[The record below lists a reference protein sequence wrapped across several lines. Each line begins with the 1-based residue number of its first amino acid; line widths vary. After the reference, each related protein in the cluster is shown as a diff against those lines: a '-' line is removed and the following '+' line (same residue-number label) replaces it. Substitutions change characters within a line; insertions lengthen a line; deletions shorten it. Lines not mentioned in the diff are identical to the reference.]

1 MAKLTNN
8 RAKAAI
14 AKEQKRLD
22 AIQKK
27 METQRKKEEFG
38 ESWKYSLK
46 DEHKQAL
53 KEIVGDFGTPNLVD
67 SVDYNSFFDPI
78 NFYKEEDGSVR
89 QLDYKKYLEYE
100 EAYQEVIDDCD
111 KIINDEID
119 TSNDSAKEQ
128 LSTHLTKKTEKK
140 KSKPKIPEY
149 LQKLYQNW
157 TKYFN
162 RFVPL
167 YDKYVCS
174 CCGKA
179 LPQDKYFLAYNEGNL
194 GRIEA
199 NGKMHTHIC
208 MDCCKNLYEYLFY
221 EKADKDG
228 EKAMKWLCSY
238 LNIYYDDVSYLKA
251 KKTMEE
257 KDRKTHIVEEYM
269 SVISRSATLKGKV
282 FLESPD
288 IDVNQNKGDSK
299 ADKIINSNTGN
310 VPEDL
315 EEEWSKA
322 DLEAKRQVIKM
333 VGYDP
338 FYFEIEKDRKILYK
352 DLLGMME
359 QGMELDGLKVQ
370 AAIQIV
376 LSFKNIRELNEK
388 YRKKSDEDAPVS
400 ELKALSELKKKELET
415 ITSFSRDNGFGERYA
430 ISKAKGE
437 NTFSG
442 IMAKMNEMKYE
453 NAILNMYD
461 VETSKSINQAADA
474 SFAAIFNQLSMS
486 EAEVYKTCQD
496 QLKKLLSLQ
505 RENATL
511 TENLRLAKREL
522 AEKKLEE
529 EKRQYDK
536 ENGDD
541 GDSWGGY

>member
-208 MDCCKNLYEYLFY
+208 MDCCKILYEYLFY

-388 YRKKSDEDAPVS
+388 YRKKSDEDASVS

-541 GDSWGGY
+541 GDNWGGY

>member
-338 FYFEIEKDRKILYK
+338 FYFEVEKDRKILYK

-496 QLKKLLSLQ
+496 QLKKLLALQ

-536 ENGDD
+536 EHDED
-541 GDSWGGY
+541 GGSWGGY

>member
-388 YRKKSDEDAPVS
+388 YRKKSDEDASVS

-541 GDSWGGY
+541 GDNWGGY

>member
-194 GRIEA
+194 GRIEP

-238 LNIYYDDVSYLKA
+238 LNIYYDDVSYFKA

-288 IDVNQNKGDSK
+288 VDVNQNKGDSK

-496 QLKKLLSLQ
+496 QLKKILVLQ

-536 ENGDD
+536 EHGDD

>member
-238 LNIYYDDVSYLKA
+238 LNIYYDDVSYFKA

-288 IDVNQNKGDSK
+288 VDVNQNQGDSK

-511 TENLRLAKREL
+511 TENLRLVKREL

>member
-1 MAKLTNN
+1 MAKLTNA
-8 RAKAAI
+8 RAKANI

-27 METQRKKEEFG
+27 LETQRKKEEFG

-53 KEIVGDFGTPNLVD
+53 KEIVGDIGTPSLKD
-67 SVDYNSFFDPI
+67 TVDYNTFFDPI
-78 NFYKEEDGSVR
+78 NFYKDEDGTVR
-89 QLDYKKYLEYE
+89 QLDYKRYTEYE
-100 EAYQEVIDDCD
+100 EAYQEIIDDCD
-111 KIINDEID
+111 KVINDEID
-119 TSNDSAKEQ
+119 TSKDSASDQ
-128 LSTHLTKKTEKK
+128 LSEQLTKKREKRRE
-140 KSKPKIPEY
+140 KPKLPEY
-149 LQKLYQNW
+149 LQKLYQSW
-157 TKYFN
+157 MKYFN

-179 LPQDKYFLAYNEGNL
+179 LPQEKYFLAYNEGNL
-194 GRIEA
+194 GRIEP
-199 NGKMHTHIC
+199 NGRMHTHIC
-208 MDCCKNLYEYLFY
+208 IDCCKNLYEYLFY

-238 LNIYYDDVSYLKA
+238 LNIYYDDVSYFKA
-251 KKTMEE
+251 KKAMEE

-269 SVISRSATLKGKV
+269 NVISRSATLKGKV

-288 IDVNQNKGDSK
+288 VDVSQNQGDSK
-299 ADKIINSNTGN
+299 ADKIINSKTGS

-338 FYFEIEKDRKILYK
+338 FYFEVEKDRKILYK

-388 YRKKSDEDAPVS
+388 YRKKSDTDAPVS

-496 QLKKLLSLQ
+496 QLKKLLALQ

-536 ENGDD
+536 EHDE
-541 GDSWGGY
+541 DSGSWSGY

>member
-67 SVDYNSFFDPI
+67 SVDYNTFFDPI

-238 LNIYYDDVSYLKA
+238 LNIYYDDVSYFKA

-288 IDVNQNKGDSK
+288 VDVNQNKGDSK

-536 ENGDD
+536 EHGDD

>member
-8 RAKAAI
+8 RAKATI

-208 MDCCKNLYEYLFY
+208 IDCCKNLYEYLFY

-251 KKTMEE
+251 KETMEE

-288 IDVNQNKGDSK
+288 VDVNKNKGDSK

-529 EKRQYDK
+529 EKRRYDK

-541 GDSWGGY
+541 GDNWGGY

>member
-238 LNIYYDDVSYLKA
+238 LNIYYDDVSYFKA

-288 IDVNQNKGDSK
+288 VDVNQNKGDSK

-536 ENGDD
+536 EHGDD

>member
-1 MAKLTNN
+1 MAKLTNA
-8 RAKAAI
+8 RAKANI

-27 METQRKKEEFG
+27 LETQRKKEEFG

-53 KEIVGDFGTPNLVD
+53 KEIVGDIGTPSLKD
-67 SVDYNSFFDPI
+67 TVDYNTFFDPI
-78 NFYKEEDGSVR
+78 NFYKDEDGTVR
-89 QLDYKKYLEYE
+89 QLDYKKYTEYE
-100 EAYQEVIDDCD
+100 EAYQEIIDDCD
-111 KIINDEID
+111 KVINDEID
-119 TSNDSAKEQ
+119 TSKDSASDQ
-128 LSTHLTKKTEKK
+128 LSEQLTKKKEKRK
-140 KSKPKIPEY
+140 EKPKLPEY
-149 LQKLYQNW
+149 LQKLYQSW
-157 TKYFN
+157 MRYFN

-179 LPQDKYFLAYNEGNL
+179 LPQEKYFLAYNEGNL
-194 GRIEA
+194 GRIEP
-199 NGKMHTHIC
+199 NGRMHTHIC
-208 MDCCKNLYEYLFY
+208 IDCCKNLYEYLFY
-221 EKADKDG
+221 EKAEKDG

-238 LNIYYDDVSYLKA
+238 LNIYYDDVSYFKA
-251 KKTMEE
+251 KKAMEE
-257 KDRKTHIVEEYM
+257 KDRKTHIVEEYVN
-269 SVISRSATLKGKV
+269 VISRSATLKGKV

-288 IDVNQNKGDSK
+288 INVNQNQGDSK
-299 ADKIINSNTGN
+299 ADKIINSKTGN

-338 FYFEIEKDRKILYK
+338 FYFEVEKDRKILYK

-388 YRKKSDEDAPVS
+388 YRKKSDTDAPVS

-529 EKRQYDK
+529 EKRKFDA
-536 ENGDD
+536 EHGEEE
-541 GDSWGGY
+541 SWGGY

>member
-238 LNIYYDDVSYLKA
+238 LNIYYDDVSYFKA

-288 IDVNQNKGDSK
+288 VDVNQNKGDSK

-322 DLEAKRQVIKM
+322 DLEAKRQVVKM

>member
-149 LQKLYQNW
+149 LQNLYQNW

-194 GRIEA
+194 GRIEP

-238 LNIYYDDVSYLKA
+238 LNIYYDDVSYFKA

-288 IDVNQNKGDSK
+288 VDVNQNKGDSK

-496 QLKKLLSLQ
+496 QLKKILVLQ

-536 ENGDD
+536 EHGDD

>member
-238 LNIYYDDVSYLKA
+238 LNIYYDDVSYFKA

-288 IDVNQNKGDSK
+288 VDVNQNKGDSK

-541 GDSWGGY
+541 GDRWGGY

>member
-128 LSTHLTKKTEKK
+128 LNTHLTKKTEKK

-238 LNIYYDDVSYLKA
+238 LNIYYDDVSYFKA

-288 IDVNQNKGDSK
+288 VDVNQNQGDSK

-338 FYFEIEKDRKILYK
+338 FYFEVEKDRKILYK

-388 YRKKSDEDAPVS
+388 YRKKSDTDAPVS

-496 QLKKLLSLQ
+496 QLKKLLALQ

-536 ENGDD
+536 EHDED
-541 GDSWGGY
+541 GGSWGGY

>member
-8 RAKAAI
+8 RAKATI

-208 MDCCKNLYEYLFY
+208 IDCCKNLYEYLFY

-288 IDVNQNKGDSK
+288 VDVNKNKGDSK

-536 ENGDD
+536 EHGDD

>member
-208 MDCCKNLYEYLFY
+208 IDCCKNLYEYLFY

-288 IDVNQNKGDSK
+288 VDVNQNKGDSK

>member
-238 LNIYYDDVSYLKA
+238 LNIYYDDVSYFKA

-288 IDVNQNKGDSK
+288 VDVNQNQGDSK

-461 VETSKSINQAADA
+461 VETSKSINQAAYA

-536 ENGDD
+536 EHGDD

>member
-8 RAKAAI
+8 RAKASI

-194 GRIEA
+194 GRIEP

-238 LNIYYDDVSYLKA
+238 LNIYYDDVSYFKA

-288 IDVNQNKGDSK
+288 VDVNQNKGDSK

-496 QLKKLLSLQ
+496 QLKKILVLQ

-511 TENLRLAKREL
+511 AENLRLAKREL

-536 ENGDD
+536 EHGDD

>member
-27 METQRKKEEFG
+27 MEAQRKKEEFG

-194 GRIEA
+194 GRIEP

-238 LNIYYDDVSYLKA
+238 LNIYYDDVSYFKA

-288 IDVNQNKGDSK
+288 VDVNQNKGDSK

-461 VETSKSINQAADA
+461 IETSKSINQAADA

-496 QLKKLLSLQ
+496 QLKKILVLQ

-536 ENGDD
+536 EHGDD

>member
-67 SVDYNSFFDPI
+67 SVDYNTFFDPI

-238 LNIYYDDVSYLKA
+238 LNIYYDDVSYFKA

-288 IDVNQNKGDSK
+288 VDVNQNKGDSK

-541 GDSWGGY
+541 GDNWGGY

>member
-1 MAKLTNN
+1 MAKLTNA
-8 RAKAAI
+8 RAKANI

-27 METQRKKEEFG
+27 LETQRKKEEFG

-53 KEIVGDFGTPNLVD
+53 KEIVGDIGTPSLKD
-67 SVDYNSFFDPI
+67 TVDYNTFFDPI
-78 NFYKEEDGSVR
+78 NFYKDEDGTVR
-89 QLDYKKYLEYE
+89 QLDYKRYTEYE
-100 EAYQEVIDDCD
+100 EAYQEIIDDCD
-111 KIINDEID
+111 KVINDEID
-119 TSNDSAKEQ
+119 TSKDSASDQ
-128 LSTHLTKKTEKK
+128 LSEQLTKKREKRRE
-140 KSKPKIPEY
+140 KPKLPEY
-149 LQKLYQNW
+149 LQKLYQSW
-157 TKYFN
+157 MKYFN

-179 LPQDKYFLAYNEGNL
+179 LPQEKYFLAYNEGNL
-194 GRIEA
+194 GRIEP
-199 NGKMHTHIC
+199 NGRMHTHIC
-208 MDCCKNLYEYLFY
+208 IDCCKNLYEYLFY
-221 EKADKDG
+221 EKAEKDG

-238 LNIYYDDVSYLKA
+238 LNIYYDDVSYFKA
-251 KKTMEE
+251 KKAMEE

-269 SVISRSATLKGKV
+269 NVISRSATLKGKV

-288 IDVNQNKGDSK
+288 VDVSQNQGDSK
-299 ADKIINSNTGN
+299 ADKIINSKTGN
-310 VPEDL
+310 IPEDL

-338 FYFEIEKDRKILYK
+338 FYFEVEKDRKILYK

-388 YRKKSDEDAPVS
+388 YRKKSDTDAPVS

-496 QLKKLLSLQ
+496 QLKKLLALQ

-536 ENGDD
+536 EHDED
-541 GDSWGGY
+541 GGSWGGY

>member
-194 GRIEA
+194 GRIEP

-208 MDCCKNLYEYLFY
+208 IDCCKNLYEYLFY

-288 IDVNQNKGDSK
+288 VDVNQNKGDSK

-486 EAEVYKTCQD
+486 EAEVYKTGQD
-496 QLKKLLSLQ
+496 QLKKILVLQ

-536 ENGDD
+536 EHGDD

>member
-208 MDCCKNLYEYLFY
+208 MDCCKILYEYLFY

-541 GDSWGGY
+541 GDNWGGY

>member
-1 MAKLTNN
+1 MAKLTNA
-8 RAKAAI
+8 RAKANI

-27 METQRKKEEFG
+27 LETQRKKEEFG

-53 KEIVGDFGTPNLVD
+53 KEIVGDIGTPSLKD
-67 SVDYNSFFDPI
+67 TVDYNTFFDPI
-78 NFYKEEDGSVR
+78 NFYKDEDGTVR
-89 QLDYKKYLEYE
+89 QLDYKKYTEYE
-100 EAYQEVIDDCD
+100 EAYQEIIDDCD
-111 KIINDEID
+111 KVINDEID
-119 TSNDSAKEQ
+119 TSKDSASDQ
-128 LSTHLTKKTEKK
+128 LSEQLTKKKEKRK
-140 KSKPKIPEY
+140 EKPKLPEY
-149 LQKLYQNW
+149 LQKLYQSW
-157 TKYFN
+157 MKYFN

-179 LPQDKYFLAYNEGNL
+179 LPQEKYFLAYNEGNL
-194 GRIEA
+194 GRIEP
-199 NGKMHTHIC
+199 NGRMHTHIC
-208 MDCCKNLYEYLFY
+208 IDCCKNLYEYLFY

-238 LNIYYDDVSYLKA
+238 LNIYYDDVSYFKA
-251 KKTMEE
+251 KKAMEE

-269 SVISRSATLKGKV
+269 NVISRSATLKGKV

-288 IDVNQNKGDSK
+288 VDVSQNQGDSK
-299 ADKIINSNTGN
+299 ADKIINSKTGS

-338 FYFEIEKDRKILYK
+338 FYFEVEKDRKILYK

-388 YRKKSDEDAPVS
+388 YRKKSDTDAPVS

-496 QLKKLLSLQ
+496 QLKKLLALQ

-536 ENGDD
+536 EHDED
-541 GDSWGGY
+541 GGSWGGY

>member
-53 KEIVGDFGTPNLVD
+53 KEIAGDFGTPNLVD

-238 LNIYYDDVSYLKA
+238 LNIYYDDVSYFKA

-288 IDVNQNKGDSK
+288 VDVNQNKGDSK

>member
-208 MDCCKNLYEYLFY
+208 IDCCKNLYEYLFY

-238 LNIYYDDVSYLKA
+238 LNIYYDDVSYFKA

-288 IDVNQNKGDSK
+288 VDVNQNQGDSK

>member
-238 LNIYYDDVSYLKA
+238 LNIYYDDVSYFKA

-288 IDVNQNKGDSK
+288 VDVNQNKGDSK

-529 EKRQYDK
+529 EKRRYDK

>member
-1 MAKLTNN
+1 MAKLTNA
-8 RAKAAI
+8 RAKANI

-53 KEIVGDFGTPNLVD
+53 KEIVGDIGTPSLKD
-67 SVDYNSFFDPI
+67 TVDYNTFFDPI
-78 NFYKEEDGSVR
+78 NFYKDEDGTVR
-89 QLDYKKYLEYE
+89 QLDYKKYTEYE
-100 EAYQEVIDDCD
+100 EAYQEIIDDCD

-119 TSNDSAKEQ
+119 TSADSASDQ
-128 LSTHLTKKTEKK
+128 LSEQLTKKKEKRRE
-140 KSKPKIPEY
+140 KPKLPEY
-149 LQKLYQNW
+149 LQKLYQSW
-157 TKYFN
+157 MKYFN

-179 LPQDKYFLAYNEGNL
+179 LPQEKYFLAYNEGNL
-194 GRIEA
+194 GRIEP
-199 NGKMHTHIC
+199 NGRMHTHIC
-208 MDCCKNLYEYLFY
+208 IDCCKNLYEYLFY

-238 LNIYYDDVSYLKA
+238 LNIYYDDVSYFKA
-251 KKTMEE
+251 KKAMEE

-269 SVISRSATLKGKV
+269 NVISRSATLKGKV

-288 IDVNQNKGDSK
+288 VDVSQNQGDSK
-299 ADKIINSNTGN
+299 ADKIINSKTGS

-338 FYFEIEKDRKILYK
+338 FYFEVEKDRKILYK

-388 YRKKSDEDAPVS
+388 YRKKSDTDAPVS

-496 QLKKLLSLQ
+496 QLKKLLALQ

-536 ENGDD
+536 EHDED
-541 GDSWGGY
+541 GGSWGGY

>member
-8 RAKAAI
+8 RAKASI

-53 KEIVGDFGTPNLVD
+53 KEIVGDIGTPSLKD
-67 SVDYNSFFDPI
+67 TVDYNTFFDPI
-78 NFYKEEDGSVR
+78 NFYKDEDGTVR
-89 QLDYKKYLEYE
+89 QLDYKRYTEYE
-100 EAYQEVIDDCD
+100 EAYQEIIDDCD
-111 KIINDEID
+111 KVINDEID
-119 TSNDSAKEQ
+119 TSKDSASEQ
-128 LSTHLTKKTEKK
+128 LSEQLTKKKEKRRE
-140 KSKPKIPEY
+140 KPKLPEY
-149 LQKLYQNW
+149 LQKLYQSW
-157 TKYFN
+157 MKYFN

-179 LPQDKYFLAYNEGNL
+179 LPQEKYFLAYNEGNL
-194 GRIEA
+194 GRIEP
-199 NGKMHTHIC
+199 NGRMHTHIC
-208 MDCCKNLYEYLFY
+208 IDCCKNLYEYLFY

-238 LNIYYDDVSYLKA
+238 LNIYYDDVSYFKA
-251 KKTMEE
+251 KKAMEE

-269 SVISRSATLKGKV
+269 NVISRSATLKGKV

-288 IDVNQNKGDSK
+288 IDANQNQGDSK
-299 ADKIINSNTGN
+299 ADKIINSKTGN

-338 FYFEIEKDRKILYK
+338 FYFEVEKDRKILYK

-388 YRKKSDEDAPVS
+388 YRKKSDTDAPVS

-541 GDSWGGY
+541 GDNWGGY

>member
-1 MAKLTNN
+1 MAKLTNA
-8 RAKAAI
+8 RAKANI

-27 METQRKKEEFG
+27 LETQRKKEEFG

-53 KEIVGDFGTPNLVD
+53 KEIVGDIGTPSLKD
-67 SVDYNSFFDPI
+67 TVDYNTFFDPI
-78 NFYKEEDGSVR
+78 NFYKDEDGTVR
-89 QLDYKKYLEYE
+89 QLDYKKYTEYE
-100 EAYQEVIDDCD
+100 EAYQEIIDDCD
-111 KIINDEID
+111 KVINDEID
-119 TSNDSAKEQ
+119 TSKDSASDQLREQ
-128 LSTHLTKKTEKK
+128 LTKKKETRKE
-140 KSKPKIPEY
+140 KPKLPEY
-149 LQKLYQNW
+149 LQKLYQSW
-157 TKYFN
+157 MKYFN
-162 RFVPL
+162 RFIPL

-179 LPQDKYFLAYNEGNL
+179 LPQEKYFLAYNEGNL
-194 GRIEA
+194 GRIEP
-199 NGKMHTHIC
+199 NGRMHTHIC
-208 MDCCKNLYEYLFY
+208 IDCCKNLYEYLFY

-238 LNIYYDDVSYLKA
+238 LNIYYDDVSYFKA
-251 KKTMEE
+251 KKAMEE

-269 SVISRSATLKGKV
+269 NVISRSATLKGKV

-288 IDVNQNKGDSK
+288 VDVSQNQGDSK
-299 ADKIINSNTGN
+299 ADKIINSKTGN

-338 FYFEIEKDRKILYK
+338 FYFEVEKDRKILYK

-388 YRKKSDEDAPVS
+388 YRKKSDTDAPVS

-496 QLKKLLSLQ
+496 QLKKLLALQ

-536 ENGDD
+536 EHDED
-541 GDSWGGY
+541 GGSWGGY

>member
-238 LNIYYDDVSYLKA
+238 LNIYYDDVSYIKA

>member
-67 SVDYNSFFDPI
+67 SVDYNTFFDPI

-119 TSNDSAKEQ
+119 TSNDSTKEQ

-221 EKADKDG
+221 EKANKDG

-238 LNIYYDDVSYLKA
+238 LNIYYDDVSYFKA

-486 EAEVYKTCQD
+486 EVEVYKTCQD

-541 GDSWGGY
+541 GDNWGGY

>member
-67 SVDYNSFFDPI
+67 SVDCNSFFDPI

-238 LNIYYDDVSYLKA
+238 LNIYYDDVSYFKA

-288 IDVNQNKGDSK
+288 VDVNQNKGDSK

-496 QLKKLLSLQ
+496 QLKKILVLQ

-536 ENGDD
+536 EHGDD

>member
-67 SVDYNSFFDPI
+67 SVDYNTFFDPI

-221 EKADKDG
+221 EKANKDG

-238 LNIYYDDVSYLKA
+238 LNIYYDDVSYFKA

-288 IDVNQNKGDSK
+288 VDVNQNKGDSK

>member
-128 LSTHLTKKTEKK
+128 LSTNLTKKTEKK
-140 KSKPKIPEY
+140 KSKPKVPEY

-238 LNIYYDDVSYLKA
+238 LNIYYDDVSYFKA

-288 IDVNQNKGDSK
+288 VDVNQNKGDSK

-461 VETSKSINQAADA
+461 IETSKSINQAADA

-511 TENLRLAKREL
+511 AENLRLAKREL

-541 GDSWGGY
+541 GESWGGY